1 MMDMQRL
8 LLDQGLPRSAAKRLR
23 EEGWDVVHVG
33 DVGMSRAQDEEI
45 LAFARQENR
54 VCVTLDA
61 DFHALLAVASVN
73 DVSVIRIRIEG
84 LNSIAFVD
92 IIKQIWPKVEQTVTE
107 GVLITVTTKKIR
119 IRHFPITKNDR
130 SGPYEG

>member
-8 LLDQGLPRSAAKRLR
+8 LLDQCLPRSAAKRLR

-33 DVGMSRAQDEEI
+33 DVGMIHAQDEEI

-54 VCVTLDA
+54 ICVTLDA
-61 DFHALLAVASVN
+61 DFHALLAVASVT

-92 IIKQIWPKVEQTVTE
+92 IIKQIWPKVEQAVTE
-107 GVLITVTTKKIR
+107 GALITVTTKNIR
-119 IRHFPITKNDR
+119 IRHFTIMKNDR
-130 SGPYEG
+130 SGPY